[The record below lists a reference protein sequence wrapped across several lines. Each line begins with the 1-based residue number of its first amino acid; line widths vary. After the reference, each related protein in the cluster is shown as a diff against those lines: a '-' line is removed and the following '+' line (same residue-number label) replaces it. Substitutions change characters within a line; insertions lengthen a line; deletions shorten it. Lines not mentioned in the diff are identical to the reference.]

1 MDGGSCFQ
9 WFYVGSCQ
17 GSATKDFEVGK
28 GLKQGDH
35 FSLFLFIIFIE
46 GLTWLIKKVVEL
58 SLFKGFRVN
67 EETSYIVVQFTDDT
81 FFVREGNW
89 DNL

>member
-28 GLKQGDH
+28 RLKQGDTL
-35 FSLFLFIIFIE
+35 SLFLFIIVIE
-46 GLTWLIKKVVEL
+46 ELTWLIKKVVEL

-67 EETSYIVVQFTDDT
+67 EVTSYIMVQFADDT
-81 FFVREGNW
+81 LFVR
-89 DNL
+89 